1 MMNQIY
7 LDYNA
12 TTPLDPLVLEEML
25 PYFSKKYGNPS
36 SIHSFGNMAK
46 SALDLSRDR
55 LAAMVNSRP
64 KEITFTTGG
73 SESNNYAIKGIAY
86 AHREKGNHLI
96 TTSAEHASCLETFS
110 FLESQGFEVT
120 YLDVDSDGIIDP
132 GQLSESIKDSTI
144 LVSCIYANNETGVVN
159 PINRLSAIANEKGVI
174 FHTDAVQTLGKIE
187 VDLKELNV
195 DMASFSSHKIYGPK
209 GVGALY
215 IKMGVNPVSLLH
227 GGGQERGKRSGT
239 ENVPGIAGFGKAA
252 ELVNQAFPE
261 EIERI
266 KNLKALL
273 KDGIFNSIK
282 GVRINGNSPNKLP
295 NTLNISFDGIE
306 GESLVMN
313 LDMDGIAVST
323 GSACSEGNVDPSH
336 VLLAMGQSNTEAISS
351 LRLSIGRFTTKEE
364 INKFLDVL
372 PAITER
378 IRKAKL

>member
-1 MMNQIY
+1 MNQIY

-25 PYFSKKYGNPS
+25 PYFSKDYGNPS
-36 SIHSFGNMAK
+36 SIHSFGNKAK

-55 LAAMVNSRP
+55 LAALVNARP
-64 KEITFTTGG
+64 KEVTFTTGG

-86 AHREKGNHLI
+86 ALREKGNHLI
-96 TTSAEHASCLETFS
+96 TTSVEHASCLETFS

-120 YLDVDSDGIIDP
+120 YLDVDRNGLVDP
-132 GQLSESIKDSTI
+132 EQLSGSIRESTI
-144 LVSCIYANNETGVVN
+144 LISCIYANNETGVIN
-159 PINRLSAIANEKGVI
+159 PIKTISGIANDKDII

-187 VDLKELNV
+187 IDLKELNV

-252 ELVNQAFPE
+252 ELVYKTFKD
-261 EIERI
+261 ERKRI
-266 KNLKALL
+266 ANLKELL
-273 KDGIFNSIK
+273 REGIFKSVE
-282 GVRINGNSPNKLP
+282 GVNINGNSPENLP
-295 NTLNISFDGIE
+295 NTLNLSFEGVE

-313 LDMDGIAVST
+313 LDMEGIAVST
-323 GSACSEGNVDPSH
+323 GSACSEGNVEPSH

-351 LRLSIGRFTTKEE
+351 LRLSIGRFTTNEDIERFLE
-364 INKFLDVL
+364 IL
-372 PAITER
+372 PGITDR
-378 IRKAKL
+378 IRKTKL

>member
-1 MMNQIY
+1 MNQIY

-25 PYFSKKYGNPS
+25 PYFSKDYGNPS
-36 SIHSFGNMAK
+36 SIHSFGNKAK

-55 LAAMVNSRP
+55 LAALVNARP

-86 AHREKGNHLI
+86 ALREKGNHLI
-96 TTSAEHASCLETFS
+96 TTSVEHASCLETFS
-110 FLESQGFEVT
+110 FLESQGYEVT
-120 YLDVDSDGIIDP
+120 YLDVDRNGLVDP
-132 GQLSESIKDSTI
+132 EQLTGSIRESTI
-144 LVSCIYANNETGVVN
+144 LISCIYANNETGVIN
-159 PINRLSAIANEKGVI
+159 PIKTISAIANDKDII

-187 VDLKELNV
+187 IDLKELNV

-252 ELVNQAFPE
+252 ELVYKTFKD
-261 EIERI
+261 ERKRI
-266 KNLKALL
+266 ANLKELL
-273 KDGIFNSIK
+273 KEGIFKSVE
-282 GVRINGNSPNKLP
+282 GVNINGNSPENLP
-295 NTLNISFDGIE
+295 NTLNLSFEGVE

-313 LDMDGIAVST
+313 LDMEGIAVST
-323 GSACSEGNVDPSH
+323 GSACSEGNVEPSH

-351 LRLSIGRFTTKEE
+351 LRLSIGRFTTNEDIERFLE
-364 INKFLDVL
+364 IL
-372 PAITER
+372 PGITDR
-378 IRKAKL
+378 IRKTKL

>member
-1 MMNQIY
+1 MNQIY

-25 PYFSKKYGNPS
+25 PYFSKDYGNPS
-36 SIHSFGNMAK
+36 SIHSFGNKAK

-55 LAAMVNSRP
+55 LAALVNARP
-64 KEITFTTGG
+64 KEVTFTTGG

-86 AHREKGNHLI
+86 ALREKGNHLI
-96 TTSAEHASCLETFS
+96 TTSVEHASCLETFS

-120 YLDVDSDGIIDP
+120 YLDVDRNGLVDP
-132 GQLSESIKDSTI
+132 EQLSGSIRESTI
-144 LVSCIYANNETGVVN
+144 LISCIYANNETGVIN
-159 PINRLSAIANEKGVI
+159 PIKTISGIANDKDII

-187 VDLKELNV
+187 IDLKELNV

-252 ELVNQAFPE
+252 ELVYKTFKD
-261 EIERI
+261 ERKRI
-266 KNLKALL
+266 ANLKELL
-273 KDGIFNSIK
+273 KEGIFKSVE
-282 GVRINGNSPNKLP
+282 GVNINGNTPENLP
-295 NTLNISFDGIE
+295 NTLNLSFEGVE

-313 LDMDGIAVST
+313 LDMEGIAVST
-323 GSACSEGNVDPSH
+323 GSACSEGNVEPSH

-351 LRLSIGRFTTKEE
+351 LRLSIGRFTTNEDIERFLE
-364 INKFLDVL
+364 IL
-372 PAITER
+372 PGITDR
-378 IRKAKL
+378 IRKTKL

>member
-1 MMNQIY
+1 MNQIY

-25 PYFSKKYGNPS
+25 PYFSKDYGNPS
-36 SIHSFGNMAK
+36 SIHSFGNKAK

-55 LAAMVNSRP
+55 LAALVNARP
-64 KEITFTTGG
+64 KEVTFTTGG

-86 AHREKGNHLI
+86 ALREKGNHLI
-96 TTSAEHASCLETFS
+96 TTSVEHASCLETFS

-120 YLDVDSDGIIDP
+120 YLDVDRNGLVDP
-132 GQLSESIKDSTI
+132 EQLSGSIRESTI
-144 LVSCIYANNETGVVN
+144 LISCIYANNETGVIN
-159 PINRLSAIANEKGVI
+159 PIKTISGIANDKDII

-187 VDLKELNV
+187 IDLKELNV

-252 ELVNQAFPE
+252 ELVYKTFKD
-261 EIERI
+261 ERKRI
-266 KNLKALL
+266 ANLKELL
-273 KDGIFNSIK
+273 KEGIFKSVE
-282 GVRINGNSPNKLP
+282 GVNINGNSPENLP
-295 NTLNISFDGIE
+295 NTLNLSFEGVE

-313 LDMDGIAVST
+313 LDMEGIAVST
-323 GSACSEGNVDPSH
+323 GSACSEGNVEPSH

-351 LRLSIGRFTTKEE
+351 LRLSIGRFTTNEDIERFLE
-364 INKFLDVL
+364 IL
-372 PAITER
+372 PVITDR
-378 IRKAKL
+378 IRKTKL

>member
-1 MMNQIY
+1 MNQIY

-25 PYFSKKYGNPS
+25 PYFSKDYGNPS
-36 SIHSFGNMAK
+36 SIHSFGNKAK

-55 LAAMVNSRP
+55 LAALVNARP
-64 KEITFTTGG
+64 KEVTFTTGG

-86 AHREKGNHLI
+86 ALREKGNHLI
-96 TTSAEHASCLETFS
+96 TTSVEHASCLETFS
-110 FLESQGFEVT
+110 FLESQGYEVT
-120 YLDVDSDGIIDP
+120 YLDVDRNGLVDP
-132 GQLSESIKDSTI
+132 EQLSGSIRESTI
-144 LVSCIYANNETGVVN
+144 LISCIYANNETGVIN
-159 PINRLSAIANEKGVI
+159 PIKTISGIANDKDII

-187 VDLKELNV
+187 IDLKELNV

-252 ELVNQAFPE
+252 ELVYKTFKD
-261 EIERI
+261 ERKRI
-266 KNLKALL
+266 ANLKELL
-273 KDGIFNSIK
+273 REGIFKSVE
-282 GVRINGNSPNKLP
+282 GVNINGNSPENLP
-295 NTLNISFDGIE
+295 NTLNLSFEGVE

-313 LDMDGIAVST
+313 LDMEGIAVST
-323 GSACSEGNVDPSH
+323 GSACSEGNVEPSH

-351 LRLSIGRFTTKEE
+351 LRLSIGRFTTNEDIERFLE
-364 INKFLDVL
+364 IL
-372 PAITER
+372 PGITDR
-378 IRKAKL
+378 IRKTKL

>member
-1 MMNQIY
+1 MNQIY

-25 PYFSKKYGNPS
+25 PYFSKDYGNPS
-36 SIHSFGNMAK
+36 SIHSFGNKAK

-55 LAAMVNSRP
+55 LAALVNARP
-64 KEITFTTGG
+64 KEVTFTTGG

-86 AHREKGNHLI
+86 ALREKGNHLI
-96 TTSAEHASCLETFS
+96 TTSVEHASCLETFS

-120 YLDVDSDGIIDP
+120 YLDVDRNGLVDP
-132 GQLSESIKDSTI
+132 EQLSGSIRESTI
-144 LVSCIYANNETGVVN
+144 LISCIYANNETGVIN
-159 PINRLSAIANEKGVI
+159 PIKTISGIANDKDII

-187 VDLKELNV
+187 IDLKELNV

-252 ELVNQAFPE
+252 ELVYKTFKD
-261 EIERI
+261 ERKRI
-266 KNLKALL
+266 ANLKELL
-273 KDGIFNSIK
+273 KEGIFKSVE
-282 GVRINGNSPNKLP
+282 GVNINGNSPENLP
-295 NTLNISFDGIE
+295 NTLNLSFEGVE
-306 GESLVMN
+306 GESLVMDH
-313 LDMDGIAVST
+313 DMEGIAVST
-323 GSACSEGNVDPSH
+323 GSACSEGNVEPSH

-351 LRLSIGRFTTKEE
+351 LRLSIGRFTTNEDIERFLE
-364 INKFLDVL
+364 IL
-372 PAITER
+372 PGITDR
-378 IRKAKL
+378 IRKTKL

>member
-1 MMNQIY
+1 MNQIY

-25 PYFSKKYGNPS
+25 PYFSKDYGNPS
-36 SIHSFGNMAK
+36 SIHSFGNKAK

-55 LAAMVNSRP
+55 LAALVNARP
-64 KEITFTTGG
+64 KEVTFTTGG

-86 AHREKGNHLI
+86 ALREKGNHLI
-96 TTSAEHASCLETFS
+96 TTSVEHASCLETFS

-120 YLDVDSDGIIDP
+120 YLDVDRNGLVDP
-132 GQLSESIKDSTI
+132 EQLSGSIRESTI
-144 LVSCIYANNETGVVN
+144 LISCIYANNETGVIN
-159 PINRLSAIANEKGVI
+159 PIKTISGIANDKDII

-187 VDLKELNV
+187 IDLKELNV

-252 ELVNQAFPE
+252 ELVYKTFKD
-261 EIERI
+261 ERKRI
-266 KNLKALL
+266 ANLKELL
-273 KDGIFNSIK
+273 KEGIFKSIE
-282 GVRINGNSPNKLP
+282 GVNINGNTPENLP
-295 NTLNISFDGIE
+295 NTLNLSFEGVE

-313 LDMDGIAVST
+313 LDMEGIAVST
-323 GSACSEGNVDPSH
+323 GSACSEGNVEPSH

-351 LRLSIGRFTTKEE
+351 LRLSIGRFTTNEDIERFLE
-364 INKFLDVL
+364 IL
-372 PAITER
+372 PGITDR
-378 IRKAKL
+378 IRKTKL

>member
-1 MMNQIY
+1 MNQIY

-25 PYFSKKYGNPS
+25 PYFSKDYGNPS
-36 SIHSFGNMAK
+36 SIHSFGNKAK

-55 LAAMVNSRP
+55 LAALVNARP
-64 KEITFTTGG
+64 KEVTFTTGG

-86 AHREKGNHLI
+86 ALREKGNHLI
-96 TTSAEHASCLETFS
+96 TTSVEHASCLETFS

-120 YLDVDSDGIIDP
+120 YLDVDRNGLVDP
-132 GQLSESIKDSTI
+132 EQLSGSIRESTI
-144 LVSCIYANNETGVVN
+144 LISCIYANNETGVIN
-159 PINRLSAIANEKGVI
+159 PIKTISGIANDKDII

-187 VDLKELNV
+187 IDLKELNV

-227 GGGQERGKRSGT
+227 GGRQERGKRSGT

-252 ELVNQAFPE
+252 ELVYKTFKD
-261 EIERI
+261 ERKRI
-266 KNLKALL
+266 ANLKELL
-273 KDGIFNSIK
+273 REGIFKSVE
-282 GVRINGNSPNKLP
+282 GVNINGNSPENLP
-295 NTLNISFDGIE
+295 NTLNLSFEGVE

-313 LDMDGIAVST
+313 LDMEGIAVST
-323 GSACSEGNVDPSH
+323 GSACSEGNVEPSH

-351 LRLSIGRFTTKEE
+351 LRLSIGRFTTNEDIERFLE
-364 INKFLDVL
+364 IL
-372 PAITER
+372 PGITDR
-378 IRKAKL
+378 IRKTKL

>member
-1 MMNQIY
+1 MNQIY

-25 PYFSKKYGNPS
+25 PYFSKDYGNPS
-36 SIHSFGNMAK
+36 SIHSFGNKAK

-55 LAAMVNSRP
+55 LATLVNARP
-64 KEITFTTGG
+64 KEVTFTTGG

-86 AHREKGNHLI
+86 ALREKGNHLI
-96 TTSAEHASCLETFS
+96 TTSVEHASCLETFS
-110 FLESQGFEVT
+110 FLESQGYEVT
-120 YLDVDSDGIIDP
+120 YLDVDRNGLVDP
-132 GQLSESIKDSTI
+132 EQLSGSIRESTI
-144 LVSCIYANNETGVVN
+144 LISCIYANNETGVIN
-159 PINRLSAIANEKGVI
+159 PIKTISGIANDKDII

-187 VDLKELNV
+187 IDLKELNV

-252 ELVNQAFPE
+252 ELVYKTFKD
-261 EIERI
+261 ERKRI
-266 KNLKALL
+266 ANLKELL
-273 KDGIFNSIK
+273 REGIFKSVE
-282 GVRINGNSPNKLP
+282 GVNINGNSPENLP
-295 NTLNISFDGIE
+295 NTLNLSFEGVE

-313 LDMDGIAVST
+313 LDMEGIAVST
-323 GSACSEGNVDPSH
+323 GSACSEGNVEPSH

-351 LRLSIGRFTTKEE
+351 LRLSIGRFTTNEDIERFLE
-364 INKFLDVL
+364 IL
-372 PAITER
+372 PGITDR
-378 IRKAKL
+378 IRKTKL

>member
-1 MMNQIY
+1 MNQIY

-25 PYFSKKYGNPS
+25 PYFNQNYGNPS
-36 SIHSFGNMAK
+36 SIHSFGNRAK

-55 LAAMVNSRP
+55 FAALVNSRT

-73 SESNNYAIKGIAY
+73 SESNNFAIKGIAY
-86 AHREKGNHLI
+86 AYRDKGSHLI

-120 YLDVDSDGIIDP
+120 YLDVDNKGTIDP
-132 GQLSESIKDSTI
+132 QQLSDSIKESTI

-159 PINRLSAIANEKGVI
+159 PIGRLSAIANEKGVI
-174 FHTDAVQTLGKIE
+174 FHTDAVQALGKLE
-187 VDLKELNV
+187 VDLKKLNV
-195 DMASFSSHKIYGPK
+195 DLASFSSHKIYGPK
-209 GVGALY
+209 GVGGLY
-215 IKMGVNPVSLLH
+215 IKMGVNPFSLIH

-252 ELVNQAFPE
+252 ELVNQTFSDE
-261 EIERI
+261 TKRI
-266 KNLKALL
+266 KNLKELL
-273 KDGIFNSIK
+273 TDGILSSIN
-282 GVRINGNSPNKLP
+282 GVRINGNAPDKLP
-295 NTLNISFDGIE
+295 NTLNISFDDIE

-336 VLLAMGQSNTEAISS
+336 VLLAMGQSNKEAISS
-351 LRLSIGRFTTKEE
+351 LRISIGRFTTKEE
-364 INKFLDVL
+364 INKFLGIL
-372 PAITER
+372 PGITDR

>member
-1 MMNQIY
+1 MNQIY

-25 PYFSKKYGNPS
+25 PYFSKDYGNPS
-36 SIHSFGNMAK
+36 SIHSFGNKAK

-55 LAAMVNSRP
+55 LAALVNARP
-64 KEITFTTGG
+64 KEVTFTTGG

-86 AHREKGNHLI
+86 ALREKGNHLI
-96 TTSAEHASCLETFS
+96 TTSVEHASCLETFS
-110 FLESQGFEVT
+110 FLESQGYEVT
-120 YLDVDSDGIIDP
+120 YLDVDRNGLVDP
-132 GQLSESIKDSTI
+132 EQLSGSIRESTI
-144 LVSCIYANNETGVVN
+144 LISCIYANNETGVIN
-159 PINRLSAIANEKGVI
+159 PIKTISGIANDKDII

-187 VDLKELNV
+187 IDLKELNV

-252 ELVNQAFPE
+252 ELIYKTFND
-261 EIERI
+261 ERKRI
-266 KNLKALL
+266 ANLKELL
-273 KDGIFNSIK
+273 KEGIFNSVE
-282 GVRINGNSPNKLP
+282 GVNINGNTPENLP
-295 NTLNISFDGIE
+295 NTLNLSFEGVE

-313 LDMDGIAVST
+313 LDMEGIAVST
-323 GSACSEGNVDPSH
+323 GSACSEGNVEPSH

-351 LRLSIGRFTTKEE
+351 LRLSIGRFTTNEDIERFLE
-364 INKFLDVL
+364 IL
-372 PAITER
+372 PVITDR
-378 IRKAKL
+378 IRKTKL

>member
-1 MMNQIY
+1 MNQIY

-25 PYFSKKYGNPS
+25 PYFSKDYGNPS
-36 SIHSFGNMAK
+36 SIHSFGNKAK

-55 LAAMVNSRP
+55 LAALVNARP
-64 KEITFTTGG
+64 KEVTFTTGG

-86 AHREKGNHLI
+86 ALREKGNHLI
-96 TTSAEHASCLETFS
+96 TTSVEHASCLETFS
-110 FLESQGFEVT
+110 FLESQGYEVT
-120 YLDVDSDGIIDP
+120 YLDVDRNGLVDP
-132 GQLSESIKDSTI
+132 EQLSGSIRESTI
-144 LVSCIYANNETGVVN
+144 LISCIYANNETGVIN
-159 PINRLSAIANEKGVI
+159 PIKTISGIANDKDII

-187 VDLKELNV
+187 IDLKELNV

-252 ELVNQAFPE
+252 ELVYKTFKD
-261 EIERI
+261 ERKRI
-266 KNLKALL
+266 ANLKELL
-273 KDGIFNSIK
+273 KEGIFKSIE
-282 GVRINGNSPNKLP
+282 GVNINGNTPENLP
-295 NTLNISFDGIE
+295 NTLNLSFEGVE

-313 LDMDGIAVST
+313 LDMEGIAVST
-323 GSACSEGNVDPSH
+323 GSACSEGNVEPSH

-351 LRLSIGRFTTKEE
+351 LRLSIGRFTTNEDIERFLE
-364 INKFLDVL
+364 IL
-372 PAITER
+372 PGITDR
-378 IRKAKL
+378 IRKTKL

>member
-1 MMNQIY
+1 MNQIY

-25 PYFSKKYGNPS
+25 PYFSKDYGNPS
-36 SIHSFGNMAK
+36 SIHSFGNKAK

-55 LAAMVNSRP
+55 LATLVNARP
-64 KEITFTTGG
+64 KEVTFTTGG

-86 AHREKGNHLI
+86 ALREKGNHLI
-96 TTSAEHASCLETFS
+96 TTSVEHASCLETFS

-120 YLDVDSDGIIDP
+120 YLDVDRNGLVDP
-132 GQLSESIKDSTI
+132 EQLSGSIRESTI
-144 LVSCIYANNETGVVN
+144 LISCIYANNETGVIN
-159 PINRLSAIANEKGVI
+159 PIKTISGIANDKDII

-187 VDLKELNV
+187 IDLKELNV

-252 ELVNQAFPE
+252 ELVYKTFKD
-261 EIERI
+261 ERKRI
-266 KNLKALL
+266 ANLKELL
-273 KDGIFNSIK
+273 REGIFKSVE
-282 GVRINGNSPNKLP
+282 GVNINGNSPENLP
-295 NTLNISFDGIE
+295 NTLNLSFEGVE

-313 LDMDGIAVST
+313 LDMEGIAVST
-323 GSACSEGNVDPSH
+323 GSACSEGNVEPSH

-351 LRLSIGRFTTKEE
+351 LRLSIGRFTTNEDIERFLE
-364 INKFLDVL
+364 IL
-372 PAITER
+372 PGITDR
-378 IRKAKL
+378 IRKTKL

>member
-1 MMNQIY
+1 MNQIY

-25 PYFSKKYGNPS
+25 PYFSKDYGNPS
-36 SIHSFGNMAK
+36 SIHSFGNKAK

-55 LAAMVNSRP
+55 LATLVNARP
-64 KEITFTTGG
+64 KEVTFTTGG

-86 AHREKGNHLI
+86 ALREKGNHLI
-96 TTSAEHASCLETFS
+96 TTSVEHASCLETFS

-120 YLDVDSDGIIDP
+120 YLDVDRNGLVDP
-132 GQLSESIKDSTI
+132 EQLSGSIRESTI
-144 LVSCIYANNETGVVN
+144 LISCIYANNETGVIN
-159 PINRLSAIANEKGVI
+159 PIKTISGIANDKDII

-187 VDLKELNV
+187 IDLKELNV

-252 ELVNQAFPE
+252 ELVYKTFKD
-261 EIERI
+261 ERKRI
-266 KNLKALL
+266 ANLKELL
-273 KDGIFNSIK
+273 REGIFKSVE
-282 GVRINGNSPNKLP
+282 GVNINGNSPENLP
-295 NTLNISFDGIE
+295 NTLNLSFEGIE

-313 LDMDGIAVST
+313 LDMEGIAVST
-323 GSACSEGNVDPSH
+323 GSACSEGNVEPSH

-351 LRLSIGRFTTKEE
+351 LRLSIGRFTTNEDIERFLE
-364 INKFLDVL
+364 IL
-372 PAITER
+372 PGITDR
-378 IRKAKL
+378 IRKTKL

>member
-1 MMNQIY
+1 MNKIY

-25 PYFSKKYGNPS
+25 PYFNQNYGNPS

-55 LAAMVNSRP
+55 LASLVNSRP

-73 SESNNYAIKGIAY
+73 SESNNFAIKGIAY
-86 AHREKGNHLI
+86 GYKDKGNHLI
-96 TTSAEHASCLETFS
+96 TTPAEHVSCLEAFS

-120 YLDVDSDGIIDP
+120 YLEVDSNGMIDP
-132 GQLSESIKDSTI
+132 RQLSESINESTI
-144 LVSCIYANNETGVVN
+144 LISCIYANNETGVVN
-159 PINRLSAIANEKGVI
+159 PIDRLSAIANEKGVI
-174 FHTDAVQTLGKIE
+174 FHTDAVQALGKIK
-187 VDLKELNV
+187 VDLKNLNV
-195 DMASFSSHKIYGPK
+195 DLASFSSHKICGPK

-252 ELVNQAFPE
+252 ELVNQAFNDE
-261 EIERI
+261 TERI
-266 KNLKALL
+266 NNLKELL
-273 KDGIFNSIK
+273 KDGILGSIK
-282 GVRINGNSPNKLP
+282 GVRVNGNSPDKLP
-295 NTLNISFDGIE
+295 NTLNISFEDIE

-336 VLLAMGQSNTEAISS
+336 VLLAMGQSDKEAISS
-351 LRLSIGRFTTKEE
+351 LRISIGRFTTEKE
-364 INKFLDVL
+364 INKFLEVL
-372 PAITER
+372 PVITER
-378 IRKAKL
+378 IRKANL

>member
-1 MMNQIY
+1 MNQIY

-25 PYFSKKYGNPS
+25 PYFSKDYGNPS
-36 SIHSFGNMAK
+36 SIHSFGNKAK

-55 LAAMVNSRP
+55 LAALVNARP
-64 KEITFTTGG
+64 KEVTFTTGG

-86 AHREKGNHLI
+86 ALREKGNHLI
-96 TTSAEHASCLETFS
+96 TTSVEHASCLETFS

-120 YLDVDSDGIIDP
+120 YLDVDRNGLVDP
-132 GQLSESIKDSTI
+132 EQLSGSIRESTI
-144 LVSCIYANNETGVVN
+144 LISCIYANNETGVIN
-159 PINRLSAIANEKGVI
+159 PIKTISGIANDKDII

-187 VDLKELNV
+187 IDLKELNV

-252 ELVNQAFPE
+252 ELVYKTFKD
-261 EIERI
+261 ERKRI
-266 KNLKALL
+266 ANLKELL
-273 KDGIFNSIK
+273 KEGIFKSVE
-282 GVRINGNSPNKLP
+282 GVNINGNTPENLP
-295 NTLNISFDGIE
+295 NTLNLSFEGVE

-313 LDMDGIAVST
+313 LDMEGIAVST
-323 GSACSEGNVDPSH
+323 GSACSEGNVEPSH

-351 LRLSIGRFTTKEE
+351 LRLSIGRFTTNEDIERFLE
-364 INKFLDVL
+364 IL
-372 PAITER
+372 PVITDR
-378 IRKAKL
+378 IRKTKL

>member
-1 MMNQIY
+1 MNQIY

-25 PYFSKKYGNPS
+25 PYFSKDYGNPS
-36 SIHSFGNMAK
+36 SIHSFGNKAK

-55 LAAMVNSRP
+55 LAALVNARP
-64 KEITFTTGG
+64 KEVTFTTGG

-86 AHREKGNHLI
+86 ALREKGNHLI
-96 TTSAEHASCLETFS
+96 TTSVEHASCLETFS

-120 YLDVDSDGIIDP
+120 YLDVDRNGLVDP
-132 GQLSESIKDSTI
+132 EQLTGSIRESTI
-144 LVSCIYANNETGVVN
+144 LISCIYANNETGVIN
-159 PINRLSAIANEKGVI
+159 PIKTISGIANDKEII

-187 VDLKELNV
+187 IDLKELNV

-252 ELVNQAFPE
+252 ELVDKTFKD
-261 EIERI
+261 ERKRI
-266 KNLKALL
+266 ANLKELL
-273 KDGIFNSIK
+273 KEGIFKSVE
-282 GVRINGNSPNKLP
+282 GVNINGNTPENLP
-295 NTLNISFDGIE
+295 NTLNLSFEGVE

-313 LDMDGIAVST
+313 LDMEGIAVST
-323 GSACSEGNVDPSH
+323 GSACSEGNVEPSH

-351 LRLSIGRFTTKEE
+351 LRLSIGRFTTNEDIE
-364 INKFLDVL
+364 RFLKIL
-372 PAITER
+372 PGITDR
-378 IRKAKL
+378 IRKTKL

>member
-1 MMNQIY
+1 MNQIY

-25 PYFSKKYGNPS
+25 PYFSKDYGNPS
-36 SIHSFGNMAK
+36 SIHSFGNKAK

-55 LAAMVNSRP
+55 LAALVNARP
-64 KEITFTTGG
+64 KEVTFTTGG

-86 AHREKGNHLI
+86 ALREKGNHLI
-96 TTSAEHASCLETFS
+96 TTSVEHASCLETFS
-110 FLESQGFEVT
+110 FLESQGYEVT
-120 YLDVDSDGIIDP
+120 YLDVDRNGLVDP
-132 GQLSESIKDSTI
+132 EQLTGSIRESTI
-144 LVSCIYANNETGVVN
+144 LISCIYANNETGVIN
-159 PINRLSAIANEKGVI
+159 PIKTISAIANDKDII

-187 VDLKELNV
+187 IDLKELNV

-252 ELVNQAFPE
+252 ELVYKTFND
-261 EIERI
+261 ERKRI
-266 KNLKALL
+266 ANLKELL
-273 KDGIFNSIK
+273 KEGIFKSIE
-282 GVRINGNSPNKLP
+282 GVNINGNTPENLP
-295 NTLNISFDGIE
+295 NTLNLSFEGVE

-313 LDMDGIAVST
+313 LDMEGIAVST
-323 GSACSEGNVDPSH
+323 GSACSEGNVEPSH

-351 LRLSIGRFTTKEE
+351 LRLSIGRFTTNEDIERFLE
-364 INKFLDVL
+364 IL
-372 PAITER
+372 PGITDR
-378 IRKAKL
+378 IRKTKL

>member
-1 MMNQIY
+1 MNQIY

-25 PYFSKKYGNPS
+25 PYFSKDYGNPS
-36 SIHSFGNMAK
+36 SIHSFGNKAK

-55 LAAMVNSRP
+55 LAALVNARP
-64 KEITFTTGG
+64 KEVTFTTGG

-86 AHREKGNHLI
+86 ALREKGNHLI
-96 TTSAEHASCLETFS
+96 TTSVEHASCLETFS

-120 YLDVDSDGIIDP
+120 YLDVDRNGLVDP
-132 GQLSESIKDSTI
+132 EQLSGSIRESTI
-144 LVSCIYANNETGVVN
+144 LISCIYANNETGVIN
-159 PINRLSAIANEKGVI
+159 PIKTISGIANDKDII

-187 VDLKELNV
+187 IDLKELNV

-252 ELVNQAFPE
+252 ELVYKTFKD
-261 EIERI
+261 ERKRI
-266 KNLKALL
+266 ANLKELL
-273 KDGIFNSIK
+273 KEGIFKSVE
-282 GVRINGNSPNKLP
+282 GVNINGNSPENLP
-295 NTLNISFDGIE
+295 NTLNLSFEGVE

-313 LDMDGIAVST
+313 LDMEGIAVST
-323 GSACSEGNVDPSH
+323 GSACSEGNVEPSH

-351 LRLSIGRFTTKEE
+351 LRLSIGRFTTNEDIERFLE
-364 INKFLDVL
+364 IL
-372 PAITER
+372 PGITDR
-378 IRKAKL
+378 IRKTKL

>member
-1 MMNQIY
+1 MNKIY

-25 PYFSKKYGNPS
+25 PYFNQNYGNPS

-55 LAAMVNSRP
+55 LAALVNSRP

-73 SESNNYAIKGIAY
+73 SESNNFAIKGISYAY
-86 AHREKGNHLI
+86 KDKGNHLI

-110 FLESQGFEVT
+110 FLESEGFEVT
-120 YLDVDSDGIIDP
+120 YLGVDSNGLIDP
-132 GQLSESIKDSTI
+132 QQFSDSITESTI
-144 LVSCIYANNETGVVN
+144 LASCIYANNETGVIN
-159 PINRLSAIANEKGVI
+159 PIDKLSEIANEKGVI
-174 FHTDAVQTLGKIE
+174 FHTDAVQALGKIK
-187 VDLKELNV
+187 VDLKGLNV
-195 DMASFSSHKIYGPK
+195 DLASFSSHKIYGPK

-252 ELVNQAFPE
+252 EIVNQTFND

-266 KNLKALL
+266 IKLKTLL
-273 KDGIFNSIK
+273 KDGILNSIS
-282 GVRINGNSPNKLP
+282 GVRVNGISPEKLP
-295 NTLNISFDGIE
+295 NTINISFDDIE

-336 VLLAMGQSNTEAISS
+336 VLLAMGQSEKEAISS
-351 LRLSIGRFTTKEE
+351 LRISIGRFTTEEE
-364 INKFLDVL
+364 INKFLDRL
-372 PAITER
+372 PGIAER